1 MYTAEVIQENEG
13 SGECE
18 QTMVVLINSHNVI
31 ALVHT
36 YALSIFNT
44 KYYLTYVKYAYVY
57 CHHNMVNIYIG
68 IYMSS
73 VCVKSY
79 IIISVV
85 ALYCFSC

>member
-18 QTMVVLINSHNVI
+18 RTIVVLINNHNVI

-57 CHHNMVNIYIG
+57 CHHNNYGKHLYWYIH
-68 IYMSS
+68 
-73 VCVKSY
+73 VKC
-79 IIISVV
+79 
-85 ALYCFSC
+85 LC